1 MNIEMNVDMVNIAKN
16 LSTTQKQVSDKSF
29 SNILSRDAK
38 TSSNNKQNNDFQNEI
53 NQVNSDFQNEVNQ
66 VNEVARCMNND
77 KSRSK
82 VPDIKNIDDNK
93 NINVNANKNIAVNLN
108 NQKSVIESILSSNN
122 DVKVNLSD
130 KSLSNVEDTSNNKEM
145 FEVESSIINQDGK
158 LLKVDSSIIK
168 QIEALVKDKIND
180 LDEKD
185 VNDAEAILLSMIQSL
200 FINNS
205 EQVMESDD
213 QGKVNNIFEMLVN
226 NLGNDKKVLDVQV
239 NNYSNMTKETSNDF
253 INELVNLLETNN
265 VSISDEELNQ
275 VIDKI
280 NNFAELIKEQPKVLN
295 VDNIKEINNVDSKE
309 IDNTEVV
316 NELVNT
322 INEESNN
329 EEVNIKESIIEE
341 ISFTNSKED
350 VNKTNKEVISKTSDY
365 VKTEETKTSNLENNN
380 ESSLLN
386 QDEADKQF
394 DKEDKLL
401 KSILNDGND
410 NSNIINRFTQLS
422 SNSTN
427 NINAS
432 KENVVVAYT
441 TKETIK
447 EDIIKELR
455 YMNSNGVKDLLV
467 RINPKELGEIAIKI
481 VQEDGHMKAILK
493 ASSKET
499 YALLSQNS
507 DQMKEQLK
515 NSGIKIQ
522 NVDISLYEED
532 TTYFKGEGF
541 SNQNFSNRHNNSS
554 NSTSTK
560 NDVIIND
567 DDFEEDSI
575 IEDLNNLNILV

>member
-38 TSSNNKQNNDFQNEI
+38 TSSNNKQNNDFQNE
-53 NQVNSDFQNEVNQ
+53 VNQ

-82 VPDIKNIDDNK
+82 VPDIKNIYDNK
-93 NINVNANKNIAVNLN
+93 NINVNANKNIA
-108 NQKSVIESILSSNN
+108 
-122 DVKVNLSD
+122 VNLSD

-205 EQVMESDD
+205 EQVIDSDD

-239 NNYSNMTKETSNDF
+239 NNDANIAKETSNDF

-280 NNFAELIKEQPKVLN
+280 NNLTELIKEQPKVLN
-295 VDNIKEINNVDSKE
+295 VNNLKEMNNVDSKE
-309 IDNTEVV
+309 TDNIEAH
-316 NELVNT
+316 NELVNA
-322 INEESNN
+322 INDEEINI
-329 EEVNIKESIIEE
+329 EEV
-341 ISFTNSKED
+341 SFVNSKED
-350 VNKTNKEVISKTSDY
+350 VNKEVINKTSDY
-365 VKTEETKTSNLENNN
+365 VKTEETKISNLEDNK

-467 RINPKELGEIAIKI
+467 RVNPKELGEIAIKI

-515 NSGIKIQ
+515 NNGIKIQ

-541 SNQNFSNRHNNSS
+541 SNQNFSSRHNNSS
-554 NSTSTK
+554 NGTSTK
-560 NDVIIND
+560 NNVIIND

>member
-38 TSSNNKQNNDFQNEI
+38 TSSNNKQNNDFQNE
-53 NQVNSDFQNEVNQ
+53 VNQ

-82 VPDIKNIDDNK
+82 VPDIKNIYDNK
-93 NINVNANKNIAVNLN
+93 NINVNANKNIA
-108 NQKSVIESILSSNN
+108 
-122 DVKVNLSD
+122 VNLSD

-200 FINNS
+200 FMNNS
-205 EQVMESDD
+205 EQVIESDD

-239 NNYSNMTKETSNDF
+239 NNDYNMAKETSNDF

-280 NNFAELIKEQPKVLN
+280 NNLAELIKEQPKVLN

-309 IDNTEVV
+309 TENTEVV
-316 NELVNT
+316 NDLVNT

-365 VKTEETKTSNLENNN
+365 VKTEETKISNLENNN

-410 NSNIINRFTQLS
+410 KGNVINRFTQIS

-467 RINPKELGEIAIKI
+467 RVNPKELGEIAIKI

-515 NSGIKIQ
+515 NNGIKIQ

-541 SNQNFSNRHNNSS
+541 SNQNFSSRHNNSS
-554 NSTSTK
+554 NGTSTK
-560 NDVIIND
+560 NNVIIND